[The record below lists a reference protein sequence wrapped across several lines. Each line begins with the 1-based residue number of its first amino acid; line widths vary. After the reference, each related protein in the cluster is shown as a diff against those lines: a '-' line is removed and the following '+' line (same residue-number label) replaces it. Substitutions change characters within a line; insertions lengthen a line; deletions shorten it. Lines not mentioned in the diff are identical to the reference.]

1 MILNSKPSD
10 IAEALGI
17 DYYVA
22 QIIHQETKN
31 SLIITVKYFLIFN

>member
-22 QIIHQETKN
+22 QIIRQETKSSFDN
-31 SLIITVKYFLIFN
+31 NNKIILNI